1 MCSELLLTS
10 NGFPMT
16 RSHHFALPAG
26 PPPEVLDEIGAAWER
41 ATEPVALVCGDA
53 LALPV

>member
-1 MCSELLLTS
+1 
-10 NGFPMT
+10 MT

-41 ATEPVALVCGDA
+41 ATEALLLACGDP
-53 LALPV
+53 LAPPV